1 MDLSSLRRWPWYAW
15 AGLALVILFIVVPAA
30 FVNTVRSG
38 AADRVLSRSFVENYG
53 GMGAY
58 SGSSTLALTAA
69 PQMAADYDRGMPG
82 DDGMAYAK
90 SEESMRPAP
99 PMPAPTA
106 GETAAEVDQKIIK
119 TASLDLQVEDV
130 PQAAKRAAELATE
143 RGGFVQGSSVSE
155 NGAGRKYGSVTVR
168 VPAEKFEDLLG
179 ALRSLAKVVRN
190 ESISGQDVTEQYTD
204 LAARLKNA
212 KAQETTYLA
221 VLAQAKTVEEILK
234 VQRYLGD
241 IRESIERYEGQM
253 KYLTNRTSY
262 STVSVSFS
270 EEPSVPVPGKEFRPG
285 TAVKE
290 AWRTLV
296 ALAQA
301 LVIFAIWF
309 VIVGGALLL
318 PLLLVIWLV
327 VKLVKRLL
335 RPVR

>member
-15 AGLALVILFIVVPAA
+15 AGLALAILAVFVPVVNMA
-30 FVNTVRSG
+30 TSRSG
-38 AADRVLSRSFVENYG
+38 MGSSLFSRQMVENYG
-53 GMGAY
+53 ISGAS
-58 SGSSTLALTAA
+58 SGLAVF
-69 PQMAADYDRGMPG
+69 PQMAADMD
-82 DDGMAYAK
+82 YAK
-90 SEESMRPAP
+90 SEEPARSAP

-130 PQAAKRAAELATE
+130 PTATRRATELATE

-155 NGAGRKYGSVTVR
+155 NNAGRKYGSVTVR

-190 ESISGQDVTEQYTD
+190 ESVSGQDVTEQYTD

-212 KAQETTYLA
+212 KAQEATYLA
-221 VLAQAKTVEEILK
+221 VLAQAKSVEDILK

-262 STVSVSFS
+262 STVSISFS

-285 TAVKE
+285 TAVRE

-327 VKLVKRLL
+327 VKLIKRLL
-335 RPVR
+335 RPAR